1 MPDARTLHATDRPT
15 AALALLVTAG
25 THVPLVREHLAE
37 APYIGV
43 LFLALILAAV
53 GLAVAL
59 LVADTPAV
67 WAAAGSVCLAAV
79 VAFVLSRTV
88 GLPQVGDD
96 VGNWTEALSYP
107 ALTAEAIVVAVSALT
122 LRAARRGTTL
132 SRSYAAAAPSSRT
145 P

>member
-1 MPDARTLHATDRPT
+1 MPRIDTTPLRAPDRPV

-25 THVPLVREHLAE
+25 THVPLIRQHLAE

-43 LFLALILAAV
+43 LFLVLTVAAAVLAAGV
-53 GLAVAL
+53 
-59 LVADTPAV
+59 LVADTPLV
-67 WAAAGSVCLAAV
+67 WALSGATCLAAV

-88 GLPQVGDD
+88 GLPQLGDD

-107 ALTAEAIVVAVSALT
+107 ALTAELIVVATAFGA
-122 LRAARRGTTL
+122 LRASRR
-132 SRSYAAAAPSSRT
+132 YAAAAPSSRR